1 MAISTTRRG
10 RGILFLLVFL
20 SLKGVGFAGFVS
32 DQIPERIELL
42 TVELS
47 GQNGESG
54 TGVIVG
60 TQEDGK
66 GVIVLTAA
74 HVLEGAQG
82 ISVHFSSG
90 EVREAEL
97 LYANR
102 EMDYALLGAAEIPL
116 PSQISYPDHRR
127 TVGSDLFVVGYSGL
141 FHYAVSHGIV
151 SNYVGNIIRT
161 DAQASFG
168 SSGSGVW
175 DPEGRLIGLV
185 IQVYVEEVE
194 SGPKR
199 YFMQRQTVAV
209 DILRIRVD
217 LKDHGFKFLE

>member
-1 MAISTTRRG
+1 MAISMTQTIG
-10 RGILFLLVFL
+10 GMLFL
-20 SLKGVGFAGFVS
+20 GVLLFSEGAGFAGFVS
-32 DQIPERIELL
+32 DKIPEQIELL

-47 GQNGESG
+47 GQSGESG

-60 TQEDGK
+60 SQEDKK

-74 HVLEGAQG
+74 HVLEDAKE
-82 ISVHFSSG
+82 ISVRFSTG
-90 EVREAEL
+90 EVREAKL

-102 EMDYALLGAAEIPL
+102 GMDYALLGMGEISL
-116 PSQISYPDHRR
+116 PIQISYPDRRR

-141 FHYAVSHGIV
+141 FHYSVSHGIV
-151 SNYVGNIIRT
+151 SNYAGNLLRT

-175 DPEGRLIGLV
+175 DQEGRLIGLV
-185 IQVYVEEVE
+185 TQVYVEEVE

-217 LKDHGFKFLE
+217 LKEHGFTFLE